1 MISRPA
7 VTIERTFQA
16 SAEEVWELWTTKD
29 GIESWWGPEGFSV
42 IVRSLDL
49 RAGGVL
55 DYTMTATRAQEIEY
69 MKKAGMPLSTLNKI
83 RFTEVSPPRRL
94 AYREVVDFIPGVE
107 RYEVAVAVDFLPVP
121 DGVRVVVTF
130 DRMHDERWTELAK
143 LGRESE
149 LDRLAKVLAARQ

>member
-7 VTIERTFQA
+7 VTVERVFQA

-29 GIESWWGPEGFSV
+29 GIEAWWGPEGFSV
-42 IVRSLDL
+42 GVRALDL

-55 DYTMTATRAQEIEY
+55 EYTMTATRGEEIDY

-83 RFTEVSPPRRL
+83 TFTEVSAPRRL
-94 AYREVVDFIPGVE
+94 AYRELVDFIPGVE
-107 RYEVAVAVDFLPVP
+107 PYEVSVVVDFLPVP
-121 DGVRVVVTF
+121 SGVRIVVTF
-130 DRMHDERWTELAK
+130 DRMHDDHWTSLAK

-149 LDRLAKVLAARQ
+149 LERLARLLAARQ

>member
-16 SAEEVWELWTTKD
+16 SDEEVWELWTTKD
-29 GIESWWGPEGFSV
+29 GIEAWWGPEGFSV
-42 IVRSLDL
+42 TVRSLDL

-83 RFTEVSPPRRL
+83 RFTEVSPPRHL
-94 AYREVVDFIPGVE
+94 AYRELVDFIPGVE
-107 RYEVAVAVDFLPVP
+107 PYEVAVAVDFLPVP